1 MEVQWLER
9 WEVPWLVRP
18 VSAPASNP
26 MLMAET
32 TEELRKRPEIR
43 KELERAGG
51 EERREKAETHGRD
64 RFWFVMYVVVLAIC
78 AAGYFLIGAK
88 LIPLPYAGIGIA
100 QRILRGVA
108 LITVVLAVARAI
120 SVYAIGGIEDA
131 ATRFT
136 LQRVERLTVA
146 LAVAVIVISIIFV
159 NWYAAVAAFGIGSI
173 IVGLAVQAPMK
184 SFIAWIYI
192 LVRQPFRVGDRIQIG
207 DATGDVIDVGY
218 LDTTL
223 WEFGG
228 KYISGDHPSGRL
240 IKFPNEKVLDEL
252 IYNYSWPLFPYIW
265 NEVKFQV
272 AYNADLEFIA
282 STMQKITEE
291 ELGKEMLERVQTF
304 RELLARTPVDELD
317 VHEHPRVIFRVGEN
331 TWLEAIVRYLVAPRE
346 AGRVKTRLIKKLLA
360 ALNAAP
366 DKVMFP
372 AGVNR

>member
-1 MEVQWLER
+1 
-9 WEVPWLVRP
+9 
-18 VSAPASNP
+18 
-26 MLMAET
+26 MAET

-43 KELERAGG
+43 KELERARG
-51 EERREKAETHGRD
+51 EEHPEKVETHGRD
-64 RFWFVMYVVVLAIC
+64 RFWFVMYVVVLAVC
-78 AAGYFLIGAK
+78 AAVYFLIGAK
-88 LIPLPYAGIGIA
+88 LIPLPDAGISIA
-100 QRILRGVA
+100 QRILRGIA
-108 LITVVLAVARAI
+108 LITVVLTVARSI
-120 SVYAIGGIEDA
+120 SCYAIGRIQDA
-131 ATRFT
+131 STRFT
-136 LQRVERLTVA
+136 LQRIERLAVA
-146 LAVAVIVISIIFV
+146 LAVAVIVVSIIFV
-159 NWYAAVAAFGIGSI
+159 NWYAAVAAFGVGSI
-173 IVGLAVQAPMK
+173 IIGLAVQAPMK
-184 SFIAWIYI
+184 SFIGWIYI
-192 LVRQPFRVGDRIQIG
+192 LVRQPYRVGDRIKIA

-228 KYISGDHPSGRL
+228 QYLSSDHPSGRL

-252 IYNYSWPLFPYIW
+252 VYNYSWPLFPYIW

-272 AYNADLEFIA
+272 GYNADLEFIA

-291 ELGKEMLERVQTF
+291 ELGKEMLKRVQTF

-346 AGRVKTRLIKKLLA
+346 AGRVKTRLIKKLLP

-372 AGVNR
+372 AGAAR

>member
-1 MEVQWLER
+1 
-9 WEVPWLVRP
+9 
-18 VSAPASNP
+18 
-26 MLMAET
+26 MAET

-43 KELERAGG
+43 KELERAAG
-51 EERREKAETHGRD
+51 EERREKVETHGRD
-64 RFWFVMYVVVLAIC
+64 RFWFIIYVGVLAVC
-78 AAGYFLIGAK
+78 AAVYFLIGAK
-88 LIPLPYAGIGIA
+88 LIPLPDAWISIA
-100 QRILRGVA
+100 QRILRGAA
-108 LITVVLAVARAI
+108 LITVVLTVGRAI
-120 SVYAIGGIEDA
+120 SFYAIGRIEDA
-131 ATRFT
+131 STRFT
-136 LQRVERLTVA
+136 LKRISRLAVA

-159 NWYAAVAAFGIGSI
+159 NWYTAIAAFGVGSI
-173 IVGLAVQAPMK
+173 ILGLALQTPMK

-207 DATGDVIDVGY
+207 EATGDVIDVGY

-282 STMQKITEE
+282 STMQKVTEE
-291 ELGKEMLERVQTF
+291 ELGKDMIERVQTF
-304 RELLARTPVDELD
+304 RDLLARTPVDELD

-372 AGVNR
+372 AGANR